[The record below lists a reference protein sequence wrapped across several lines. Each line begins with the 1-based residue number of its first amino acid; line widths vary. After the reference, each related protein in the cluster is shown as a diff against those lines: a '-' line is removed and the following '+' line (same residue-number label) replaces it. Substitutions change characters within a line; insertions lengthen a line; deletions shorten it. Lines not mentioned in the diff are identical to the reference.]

1 MFNYTYSL
9 PFDTTCIYSQKLLE
23 QLEKINQKF
32 NNTIDIEIIKDAIT
46 FIRRYHAGQMR
57 KSGEPFYSHPLEV
70 ASLVASYLTK
80 TEVITT
86 AILHDVVEDTQ
97 ISSYMI
103 KYFWGPN
110 ISSLVEMLTDLNDSI
125 KKLKPDKGIL
135 LYKKIKT
142 FDKEA
147 SLIKVCD
154 RLHNMRTLGS
164 MKREKQKKKA
174 LETLQTYV
182 LMARGLGLS
191 DLANELEGLS
201 RKILSN

>member
-80 TEVITT
+80 TEVIIT

-164 MKREKQKKKA
+164 MKKEKQKKKS
-174 LETLQTYV
+174 LETLQIYV